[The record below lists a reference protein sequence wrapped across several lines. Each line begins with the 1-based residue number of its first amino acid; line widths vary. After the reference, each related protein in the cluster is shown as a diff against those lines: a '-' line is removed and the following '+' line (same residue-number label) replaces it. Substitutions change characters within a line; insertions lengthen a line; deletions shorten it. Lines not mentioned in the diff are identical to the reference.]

1 MSTFIMIINYRNL
14 TKNQSIDT
22 GMAFVLI
29 CLLLANFFFK
39 ITFLNYIAILIL
51 LITMSIPIILKPFA
65 FLWFNFSHYLGT
77 IVSTILLS
85 TIFFVLVTPVGILVR
100 FFKKD
105 PLTLKAYKQKTDS
118 ILKMR
123 HYLFT
128 EKDLK
133 HPY

>member
-1 MSTFIMIINYRNL
+1 MTINYKNL
-14 TKNQSIDT
+14 TKNQSVDT

-29 CLLLANFFFK
+29 CLLLANFFLK

-51 LITMSIPIILKPFA
+51 LITMSIPVILKPVA
-65 FLWFNFSHYLGT
+65 FLWFNFSHYLGRV
-77 IVSTILLS
+77 VSTILLT
-85 TIFFVLVTPVGILVR
+85 TIFFVIVTPVGMFVR
-100 FFKKD
+100 LFKKD
-105 PLTLKAYKQKTDS
+105 PLTLKAFNQKTDS